1 MKPLLIFFSIISFHV
16 AVAQQTAQEYF
27 DYLQAAEITV
37 GTQLVTISN
46 QLKVADKQELQ
57 QLLQEFRNTVNTTI
71 EQVDDKD
78 AFSKSK
84 YLKQAFIEYLEAFKH
99 IGKHDLK
106 QLIDILGEENL
117 EAFHKEDVADHAEK
131 MNNHIVTAEEEWT
144 TAKEKYIKQH
154 NISTS
159 DNPFKF
165 YLEQTKH

>member
-1 MKPLLIFFSIISFHV
+1 MKPLLFVFSLISFNL
-16 AVAQQTAQEYF
+16 AVAQQTAQQYF

-37 GTQLVTISN
+37 GTQLVTLSN
-46 QLKVADKQELQ
+46 QLKVVDKQQLQ
-57 QLLQEFRNTVNTTI
+57 FLLQNFRDTVNHTI

-106 QLIDILGEENL
+106 QLIDILSEENL
-117 EAFHKEDVADHAEK
+117 ENFHKEDVADHTEK
-131 MNNHIVTAEEEWT
+131 MNKHINAAEEEWT
-144 TAKEKYIKQH
+144 AAKEKYIKHH
-154 NISTS
+154 NISTT
-159 DNPFKF
+159 DAPFKF

>member
-1 MKPLLIFFSIISFHV
+1 MKLSLILFSLISFHF
-16 AVAQQTAQEYF
+16 AVAQQTAQAYF

-37 GTQLVTISN
+37 GTQLVTLSN
-46 QLKVADKQELQ
+46 QLKVANKQQLQ
-57 QLLQEFRNTVNTTI
+57 QLLQDYRNTVNTAI

-84 YLKQAFIEYLEAFKH
+84 YLKQAFLNYLEAFKH

-106 QLIDILGEENL
+106 ELIDVLAEENL
-117 EAFHKEDVADHAEK
+117 ENFHKEDVTDHSEK
-131 MNNHIVTAEEEWT
+131 MNKHILTAEEEWA
-144 TAKEKYIKQH
+144 TAKEKYIKHH
-154 NISTS
+154 NISTN